1 MRTTITD
8 VIYKKEYESKFGT
21 MHQFEVHYDGKRAS
35 YSSKSKDQKHF
46 VKGQETEFIEEQ
58 KTYVNKEGKPTPY
71 TVVKLPQQQRES
83 NFGKAL
89 KKEQSKYS
97 GFAVSYAKDLVVG
110 GKLPF
115 EDLGDYA
122 WILFDMMVQMDA
134 TLEK

>member
-1 MRTTITD
+1 MKAIITD
-8 VIYKKEYESKFGT
+8 VIYKKEYESKFGV

-58 KTYVNKEGKPTPY
+58 KTYVKDGRESKY
-71 TVVKLPQQQRES
+71 WVVKIPQQQRES

-97 GFAVSYAKDLVVG
+97 GFAVSYSKDLVVA

-115 EDLGDYA
+115 EELGDYA
-122 WILFDMMVQMDA
+122 WILFDLMVEMDKS
-134 TLEK
+134 LEV

>member
-1 MRTTITD
+1 MKAIITD
-8 VIYKKEYESKFGT
+8 ILYKKEYESKLGT

-35 YSSKSKDQKHF
+35 YSSKSKDQKNF

-58 KTYVNKEGKPTPY
+58 KTYVKDGRESKY
-71 TVVKLPQQQRES
+71 LVVKIPQQQRES

-97 GFAVSYAKDLVVG
+97 GFAVSYSKDLVVA

-115 EDLGDYA
+115 EDLADYA
-122 WILFDMMVQMDA
+122 WILFDLMVQMDA
-134 TLEK
+134 SLEK